1 MFFRHLDFVFAPF
14 RAVYNKFLS
23 VRNIKGN
30 IQVDMNRGKAMVGRG
45 KGMAQHAS
53 TFRPI
58 GGDSVGGYAELFDR
72 STLDEVEALAGD
84 ALSTFGY
91 Q

>member
-1 MFFRHLDFVFAPF
+1 
-14 RAVYNKFLS
+14 
-23 VRNIKGN
+23 
-30 IQVDMNRGKAMVGRG
+30 MVSEEARFSQFPEH

-72 STLDEVEALAGD
+72 STLAEVDALAGD
-84 ALSTFGY
+84 ALATFGY

>member
-1 MFFRHLDFVFAPF
+1 VTEFLQVPF
-14 RAVYNKFLS
+14 EA
-23 VRNIKGN
+23 
-30 IQVDMNRGKAMVGRG
+30 AMVSEEARFSQFPEH

-58 GGDSVGGYAELFDR
+58 GGESIGRHADLFDR
-72 STLDEVEALAGD
+72 SMLDEVEALAGD
-84 ALSTFGY
+84 ALATFGY